1 MRVVVVGGG
10 IAGLAAALRLRDELG
25 AAARITV
32 LDQAGRLGGK
42 LRTEAF
48 GDGYSEAG
56 AEAFVVTDPAAV
68 ELAGRVGL
76 GDALRHPATGR
87 AALAIAGELV
97 PIPAGTLMGVPAD
110 PAAVAGVAEVGAQ
123 ADPDGG
129 RPLLGPGQDV
139 AVGALV
145 RARLGGAVLDRLVD
159 PLLGGVYAGRGD
171 DLSLAATVPALAAAC
186 RTESTLTGAVRAA
199 LARRASTPGPV
210 FATIDGGVG
219 RLVDAVA
226 AATDAQI
233 RLGAPVRSL
242 ERVGGAGRVGGAWRV
257 DGLDADAVVLAIPA
271 RPAARLLAGISPDA
285 AAEVGVLDYASVALV
300 TFAVRGA
307 RLPDLSGFLVP
318 ASEGYAVK
326 AFTSAPSGRTRHGR
340 AGWRCCA
347 PRSGGTARRR
357 YCTAATTTSQ
367 RSCMTSWA
375 GCWARRCR
383 YPRRCGSPGGAARC
397 RSTRR
402 GTWTGSRAPVRRWP
416 TCRGWRWPG
425 RPTTGSAFPP
435 ASGRVGRPPSGF

>member
-1 MRVVVVGGG
+1 MRVLVVGGG

-186 RTESTLTGAVRAA
+186 RTESTLTGAVRSA
-199 LARRASTPGPV
+199 LARRVSGGGPV
-210 FATIDGGVG
+210 FATVDGGLG

-226 AATDAQI
+226 AASGARV
-233 RLGAPVRSL
+233 RLGAPVRAL
-242 ERVGGAGRVGGAWRV
+242 IRDGYAWRV
-257 DGLDADAVVLAIPA
+257 SVGAEVLVADAVVLAVPA
-271 RPAARLLAGISPDA
+271 RPAARLLTGVAPEA
-285 AAEVGVLDYASVALV
+285 AAEIGALDYASVALV
-300 TFAVRGA
+300 TLAVRGA
-307 RLPDLSGFLVP
+307 TLPELSGFLVP

-326 AFTSAPSGRTRHGR
+326 ALT
-340 AGWRCCA
+340 
-347 PRSGGTARRR
+347 
-357 YCTAATTTSQ
+357 
-367 RSCMTSWA
+367 
-375 GCWARRCR
+375 
-383 YPRRCGSPGGAARC
+383 
-397 RSTRR
+397 
-402 GTWTGSRAPVRRWP
+402 
-416 TCRGWRWPG
+416 
-425 RPTTGSAFPP
+425 
-435 ASGRVGRPPSGF
+435 